1 MKMTKIDPD
10 GMLKINREIFSD
22 FGKWLFKGTWLIFL
36 GVSWIFFY
44 LINLISPNPEIHHA
58 DRMLKIAIFLVILG
72 VLLLVINKV
81 RKRNQGNEKTE

>member
-58 DRMLKIAIFLVILG
+58 DRMLKIAVILVILG